1 MAVNAARLVEQ
12 AGLKRCAAELKAE
25 KRKGAIARPFS
36 SVSKGFGCRTF
47 SRFTG
52 AGGPQ
57 RISQGRFGVRAALT
71 HQARLDGN
79 TPHPLNQTYGPA
91 VMPYP
96 SELCRSRSILLRPA
110 KLVKLSLAVPLKTQ
124 MI

>member
-52 AGGPQ
+52 AGRPQ
-57 RISQGRFGVRAALT
+57 PISQDWFGARAALT
-71 HQARLDGN
+71 YQARLDGDA
-79 TPHPLNQTYGPA
+79 PHPLNLTYGPA

-96 SELCRSRSILLRPA
+96 SELCRSCSIRLCPA
-110 KLVKLSLAVPLKTQ
+110 
-124 MI
+124 